1 MQKTL
6 NAFTAFFLFTL
17 VLFGASNAA
26 QALSCAQPKVD
37 SEMISTTDVIFEGVV
52 TGEKRMVG
60 GEEEDVTV
68 KLDKTASFT
77 FQVTRSWK
85 GVQKGD
91 VLTIGRNT
99 YWGDGFQM
107 GQPYLV
113 FASRS
118 AKDNGLTA
126 ELCGPTVPLQYAGA
140 YKQALKSYFAGQ
152 AQPPLPPHA
161 E

>member
-1 MQKTL
+1 MQKII
-6 NAFTAFFLFTL
+6 NAFTAFSFFVFAL
-17 VLFGASNAA
+17 VVAA
-26 QALSCAQPKVD
+26 PAAFALSCAQPQVNAAVIG
-37 SEMISTTDVIFEGVV
+37 ETDVIFEGVV

-113 FASRS
+113 FASRD
-118 AKDNGLTA
+118 KDNVLTA

-140 YKQALKSYFAGQ
+140 YKQALESYFAGQ

>member
-1 MQKTL
+1 MQKIL
-6 NAFTAFFLFTL
+6 NAFTAFFFLAFAVL
-17 VLFGASNAA
+17 VSTPA

-37 SEMISTTDVIFEGVV
+37 AEMIAATDVIFEGVV
-52 TGEKRMVG
+52 TGERRMVG
-60 GEEEDVTV
+60 GEEDDVTV
-68 KLDKTASFT
+68 KLQKTATFT
-77 FQVTRSWK
+77 FQVTRGWK
-85 GVQKGD
+85 GVGKGA

-118 AKDNGLTA
+118 EKDNMLTA
-126 ELCGPTVPLQYAGA
+126 ALCGPTVPLQYADA
-140 YKQALKSYFAGQ
+140 YKKVLAEHYAVQ